1 MKILFFGDIFGRSG
15 REALINKLDY
25 FKKKLDPDFI
35 LANGENVSHGRGI
48 SKKTS
53 KELFDSGVDVITGG
67 NHIFDNKDVMS
78 FIDNE
83 PRLLRPINYPENT
96 PGNGFGIYEK
106 KQKKILVVNV
116 MGRVFMDALD
126 DPFASVKK
134 ILNNNLLG
142 KDVNISI
149 IDVHGEAT
157 SEKMAMGHEFDG
169 KVSLVVGTHTHIPTA
184 DARILNNGT
193 AYISDLGM
201 CGDYDSVIGLEK
213 TKSLERFKKKTP
225 LGHISPA
232 TGEATL
238 SAVFVE
244 IDDSNGLAKSI
255 QSIIIGGQLQSNW
268 P

>member
-1 MKILFFGDIFGRSG
+1 MLNVHDIAPDDVGLNSYGEDFYNLTAKSIDG
-15 REALINKLDY
+15 EIINFSQYK
-25 FKKKLDPDFI
+25 
-35 LANGENVSHGRGI
+35 G
-48 SKKTS
+48 
-53 KELFDSGVDVITGG
+53 
-67 NHIFDNKDVMS
+67 
-78 FIDNE
+78 
-83 PRLLRPINYPENT
+83 
-96 PGNGFGIYEK
+96 
-106 KQKKILVVNV
+106 KKILVVNV

-149 IDVHGEAT
+149 IDVHAEAT

-213 TKSLERFKKKTP
+213 TKTLERFKKKTP
-225 LGHISPA
+225 VGHISPA
-232 TGEATL
+232 SGEATL